1 MSHAT
6 AVIELKLN
14 ELPEHPSARTIMDTA
29 VRKWY
34 DEEAERYEDARQSY
48 PGLRPIA
55 SKEVAQTTIEDHDSI
70 GDQVSKIIPLTADYA
85 EKTST
90 VRLTVTGEEL
100 ADLRRGAHWALLQS
114 GRFGSD
120 VVEVKIDSLPKPRA
134 PRAEATPGKT
144 ITVYRI
150 TDSNG
155 YPFRQNIGQSSDAL
169 TTPHPTQ
176 AAARAAAIDY
186 MAANPKCSQL
196 AVQAFVQRDT
206 GSAALVTITRPEP
219 ESSTAS
225 FKVTTQKPKPSA
237 KVTGYLV
244 SFDYH
249 S

>member
-1 MSHAT
+1 MGHAT
-6 AVIELKLN
+6 AVIELNLN
-14 ELPEHPSARTIMDTA
+14 ELPERPSARTIMDTA

-34 DEEAERYEDARQSY
+34 DQEAERYEDARQSY
-48 PGLRPIA
+48 PNLRPISSRRA
-55 SKEVAQTTIEDHDSI
+55 AQDAIEGPDSI
-70 GDQVSKIIPLTADYA
+70 GDQASRIIPLTTDYA
-85 EKTST
+85 EKTTT
-90 VRLTVTGEEL
+90 VRLTVTAQEL
-100 ADLRRGAHWALLQS
+100 AELRRGATWDLFHS
-114 GRFGSD
+114 GRFGD
-120 VVEVKIDSLPKPRA
+120 HVTAVQIDSLPKPRA

-155 YPFRQNIGQSSDAL
+155 YPFRQNIGQSPDAL
-169 TTPHPTQ
+169 TAPHPTQ

-225 FKVTTQKPKPSA
+225 FKVTTQKPKPNA

>member
-1 MSHAT
+1 MGHAT
-6 AVIELKLN
+6 AVIELNLN
-14 ELPEHPSARTIMDTA
+14 ELPERPSARTIMDTA

-144 ITVYRI
+144 ITVYKL
-150 TDSNG
+150 TDELGRTFTG
-155 YPFRQNIGQSSDAL
+155 YSESMAAL
-169 TTPHPTQ
+169 GAAYPTQ
-176 AAARAAAIDY
+176 AAARAAAIDH
-186 MAANPKCSQL
+186 MAANPKFAQL
-196 AVQAFVQRDT
+196 SVQAFVQRDT
-206 GSAALVTITRPEP
+206 GSKALVTITRPEP
-219 ESSTAS
+219 ESATAS
-225 FKVTTQKPKPSA
+225 FKVTTQKPKPNA